1 MSIPAI
7 LFFNFTKTK
16 TKNLMYPLKF
26 EPILKSLIWGGD
38 KIASFKNVQTDQK
51 NIGESWE
58 VSQVEGD
65 VSVVSN
71 GPEKGKNLA
80 DLIHEYKAV
89 LLGEKVYK
97 RFGEMFPLLIKFIDA
112 RDNLSI
118 QVHPDDEL
126 AKKRHNSFGK
136 TEMWYVMDAEKDAK
150 ILCGFSKQIDADEY
164 VNRVNNNTIMDAI
177 QSYEAKEG
185 QVFYLPAGR
194 IHAIGAG
201 SFIAEIQQ
209 TSNITYRIYDYDRR
223 DKNGNAREL
232 HTELAKDALDYT
244 VYPSYLSEYEKHDDT
259 ANQIVTSPYFTTNY
273 LPIISEIRRNH
284 LSSDSFVI
292 YICMKGKAE
301 LTDANGFKVS
311 VSRGESVLIPAS
323 VADITL
329 IPAEP
334 TELLE
339 TYIG

>member
-1 MSIPAI
+1 
-7 LFFNFTKTK
+7 
-16 TKNLMYPLKF
+16 MYPLKF

-38 KIASFKNVQTDQK
+38 KIASFKNVETDQK

-58 VSQVEGD
+58 VSQVEGN

-71 GPEKGKNLA
+71 GPDKGKDLA
-80 DLIHEYKAV
+80 DLIHEHKAE
-89 LLGEKVYK
+89 LLGTKVYA

-150 ILCGFSKQIDADEY
+150 ILCGFSKQIDAAEY
-164 VNRVNNNTIMDAI
+164 VSRVNNNTIMDVI

-223 DKNGNAREL
+223 DKDGNAREL

-244 VYPSYLSEYEKHDDT
+244 VYPSYLSEYEKQDDT

-273 LPIISEIRRNH
+273 LPITSEIKRNH
-284 LSSDSFVI
+284 LASDSFVI
-292 YICMKGKAE
+292 YICMKGKAV
-301 LTDANGFKVS
+301 LTDANGFKVTIS
-311 VSRGESVLIPAS
+311 KGESVLVPAS
-323 VADITL
+323 VADIT
-329 IPAEP
+329 ISPEEP